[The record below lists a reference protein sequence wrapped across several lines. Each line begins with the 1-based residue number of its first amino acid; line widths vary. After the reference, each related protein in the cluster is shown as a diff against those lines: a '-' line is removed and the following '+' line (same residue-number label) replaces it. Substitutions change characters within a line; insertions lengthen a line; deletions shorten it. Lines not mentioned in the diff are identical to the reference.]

1 MRTVAAF
8 LAARAAAA
16 GSRALRV
23 GGGTTLPGRLALAL
37 APEIVPTLAR
47 QLRHGVVLISG
58 TNGKT
63 TTARLVGEIAQ
74 AAGLRVV
81 HNRAGANLLSGIA
94 AALLAHATARGRV
107 RGDLGVFE
115 VDEATLPA
123 ALLATG
129 PRLVVLL
136 NLFRDQLDRYG
147 EIDLLADRWRRALA
161 RLPHDAAVVYNADD
175 PLVAEV
181 AGTHAGRRVAF
192 GLDAVPDAL
201 PPRQAPEHAADSRYC
216 YACGRPYVYTLVTL
230 GHMGHYACPQCG
242 TARPGADVRAVDVRL
257 EGVDGAT
264 FVVHAGA
271 DGGSQ
276 HAPPAPGS
284 TRLAVRT
291 RLPGLYNV
299 YDATAAAAAAWA
311 LGVDATAIARGLG
324 ETAPAFGRGERVVLD
339 GREAVMLLAKNP
351 AGFNEVLR
359 TVLLADSNP
368 VVLIAINDLL
378 ADGRD
383 VSWLWD
389 VDFELLADRVH
400 AAVVTGLRGAE
411 MALRLKYAGVP
422 SERITLV
429 HDSALA
435 LAAALQRLPDG
446 RRLYILPTYTAMLQL
461 RALLARQGVVRGF
474 WVQ

>member
-1 MRTVAAF
+1 MAAF

-23 GGGTTLPGRLALAL
+23 GGGTTLPGRLAMAL
-37 APEIVPTLAR
+37 APDLVPTLAR
-47 QLRHGVVLISG
+47 QLRRGVVLISG

-63 TTARLVGEIAQ
+63 TTARLLGGIAQ

-107 RGDLGVFE
+107 HGDLGVFE

-123 ALLATG
+123 ALAATE

-161 RLPHDAAVVYNADD
+161 RLPREAAVVYNADD

-181 AGTHAGRRVAF
+181 AQAHTGRRVAF
-192 GLDAVPDAL
+192 GLDALPEAL
-201 PPRQAPEHAADSRYC
+201 PSRQAPEHAADSRYC

-230 GHMGHYACPQCG
+230 GHMGHYACTQCG
-242 TARPGADVRAVDVRL
+242 TARPAADVRAVEVHL
-257 EGVDGAT
+257 EGVDGAA
-264 FVVHAGA
+264 FVVDAGPR
-271 DGGSQ
+271 GGSPD
-276 HAPPAPGS
+276 APDARA
-284 TRLAVRT
+284 RLAVRT

-311 LGVDATAIARGLG
+311 LGVDATAVVRGLD
-324 ETAPAFGRGERVVLD
+324 ETAPAFGRGERVVLE

-359 TVLLADSNP
+359 TVLLADGAP
-368 VVLIAINDLL
+368 VVLIAINDLI

-389 VDFELLADRVH
+389 VDFELLADRVR
-400 AAVVTGLRGAE
+400 AAVVTGLRGEE

-422 SERITLV
+422 PARITLER
-429 HDSALA
+429 DSALA
-435 LAAALQRLPDG
+435 LTAALRRLPAG

-461 RALLARQGVVRGF
+461 RALLARQGVVPGF
-474 WVQ
+474 WAQ